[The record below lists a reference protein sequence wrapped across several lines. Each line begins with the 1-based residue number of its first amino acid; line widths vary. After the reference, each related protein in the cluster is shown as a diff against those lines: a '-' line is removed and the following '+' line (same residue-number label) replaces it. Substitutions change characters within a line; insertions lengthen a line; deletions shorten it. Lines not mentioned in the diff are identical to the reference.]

1 MVTPSPPRQ
10 VDERRLLVVQTRV
23 EGPLVDLWLS
33 PLDQPMEA
41 PAAMPE
47 VTEDGVAQAQVT
59 LAPVQQQPLDIA
71 VVVSPDAD
79 APADW
84 FVRTLQTILRPLP
97 EGTGISLSVCGA
109 SQPELV
115 STTRDR
121 NLVLNSFI
129 QAQSNGRVPFG
140 RPCDLHATIDYAMV
154 ASSPPRDPQ
163 SFSRRMLVVLGTIP
177 TKHPPTS
184 SLTWAVVPPEGR
196 VARRDD
202 VRVLVLRGDDADAGA
217 VESLVTAVR
226 AQSQILHVQ
235 YRSTALPGSRRVQ
248 VRYPAY
254 SAVETD
260 VMIPVIPPEVTLRPP
275 DTTQFEATGAI
286 MLGVDVRVQQSPL
299 KQVRY
304 FVDDQLVGTAHTAP
318 FDLRW
323 QADSMPGNR
332 ILRAEVTDQYDATAT
347 TPPANVSIV
356 VDVRPSD
363 YRLPLLAAGVGGLLL
378 LLLLLYLARRTK
390 PQRLAR
396 LETIPL
402 FKGPIP
408 ELRIRVTYYGGATS
422 VHTYRRTSVTIG
434 SDPAL
439 ALLSLKPVGVEPLHV
454 TLRQRARGVMVEP
467 HARTVLSGRVLDRP
481 ALIPIGAELQLG
493 SAVLRLEPAV
503 GSTAKID
510 HLAAPQTAGGQQ
522 DYATRP
528 VETWDR

>member
-10 VDERRLLVVQTRV
+10 ADERRLLLLQTRV
-23 EGPLVDLWLS
+23 QGPLVDLWLS
-33 PLDQPMEA
+33 PLDQPFDVPVA
-41 PAAMPE
+41 TPE
-47 VTEDGVAQAQVT
+47 VVEDGAAQTEVT
-59 LAPVQQQPLDIA
+59 LVPLQQQPLDIA
-71 VVVSPDAD
+71 VVVSTAAT

-84 FVRTLQTILRPLP
+84 FVRALQSLLRPLP
-97 EGTGISLSVCGA
+97 DGTGVSLSVCGA
-109 SQPELV
+109 SRPELV

-129 QAQSNGRVPFG
+129 EAQNSGRVPFG
-140 RPCDLHATIDYAMV
+140 RPCDLQATIDYAMV
-154 ASSPPRDPQ
+154 ASSPPRDAE
-163 SFSRRMLVVLGTIP
+163 SISRRMLVVLGTIP
-177 TKHPPTS
+177 SSHPSTS
-184 SLTWAVVPPEGR
+184 SLTWAVVPPEAQPAG
-196 VARRDD
+196 RDD
-202 VRVLVLRGDDADAGA
+202 VRVLVVRGDDSDAGA
-217 VESLVTAVR
+217 VQPLATAVR

-235 YRSTALPGSRRVQ
+235 YRSKALPGSHQVQ
-248 VRYPAY
+248 IRYPAY
-254 SAVETD
+254 GAVD
-260 VMIPVIPPEVTLRPP
+260 VDVTIPVIPPRVTLRRP
-275 DTTQFEATGAI
+275 DDTQFDATGAI
-286 MLGVDVRVQQSPL
+286 MLGVDVREQQSPL

-304 FVDDQLVGTAHTAP
+304 FVDDQLVGTVHSAP

-323 QADSMPGNR
+323 QADAMPGNR
-332 ILRAEVTDQYDATAT
+332 VLRAEVTDQYDATAT

-356 VDVRPSD
+356 VHVRPSD
-363 YRLPLLAAGVGGLLL
+363 YRLPLLAAGVAGLLF
-378 LLLLLYLARRTK
+378 LLYLARRSK

-408 ELRIRVTYYGGATS
+408 ELRIRVTYYGGASS

-467 HARTVLSGRVLDRP
+467 HARTILSGRVLDRP
-481 ALIPIGAELQLG
+481 SLIPIGAELQLG

-510 HLAAPQTAGGQQ
+510 QLAAPQTAGGQQ